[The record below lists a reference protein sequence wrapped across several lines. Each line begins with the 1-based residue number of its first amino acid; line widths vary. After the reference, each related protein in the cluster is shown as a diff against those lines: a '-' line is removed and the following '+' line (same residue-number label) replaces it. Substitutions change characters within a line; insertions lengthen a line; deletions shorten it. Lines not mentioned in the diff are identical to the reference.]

1 MTTLQNQKNLLIN
14 IEENL
19 VHLHLAD
26 SERIR
31 GDQFSQQKCLEL
43 INNETEY
50 NAELVK
56 MYDELFKIYSLDVD
70 VINLIVKYM
79 TLCGKI
85 VKTENS
91 MYLGVKDLNWT
102 PKNDIPQLQVD
113 YFISKYNKPK
123 RYIKSECYNKVLA
136 IFINILIPF
145 TNKYCY
151 KIYDML

>member
-1 MTTLQNQKNLLIN
+1 MATCKNQKNLLIN
-14 IEENL
+14 IEENI

-26 SERIR
+26 SERVQSDR
-31 GDQFSQQKCLEL
+31 FLKQKCLDL
-43 INNETEY
+43 ININTEFNEEI
-50 NAELVK
+50 VK
-56 MYDELFKIYSLDVD
+56 MYDELFEIYALDVD

-91 MYLGVKDLNWT
+91 GYMGVKDMNWS
-102 PKNDIPQLQVD
+102 PYNDIDQLQAD
-113 YFISKYNKPK
+113 YFIAKYNKPK
-123 RYIKSECYNKVLA
+123 KYWKSECYDKVLA
-136 IFINILIPF
+136 IFINILLPF